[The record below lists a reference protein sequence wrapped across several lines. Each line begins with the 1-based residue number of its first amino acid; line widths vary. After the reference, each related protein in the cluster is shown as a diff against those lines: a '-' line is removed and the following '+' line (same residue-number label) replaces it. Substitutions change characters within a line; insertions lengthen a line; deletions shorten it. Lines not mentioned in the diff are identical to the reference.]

1 MNCTLLPA
9 DNITQTITST
19 IATYFLAAIFLA
31 RVYRILIF
39 LLLYTILV
47 LHIHSVIS
55 SHNRCY
61 SVYVL
66 KRGAY
71 YSM

>member
-31 RVYRILIF
+31 RGYRILIF

-47 LHIHSVIS
+47 LHLNRPIAIHI
-55 SHNRCY
+55 
-61 SVYVL
+61 L
-66 KRGAY
+66 L
-71 YSM
+71 